1 MELLQPVE
9 PRTYYLCIIIIDV
22 ILHYI
27 IHALY
32 KWFLC
37 ISIFCTTDEGSWIAA
52 ETFGFIFLLIGEE
65 CYVKYWPLAPPC
77 YNILYM

>member
-1 MELLQPVE
+1 MTWKNLNAMTELLQPVE
-9 PRTYYLCIIIIDV
+9 PETCYLCIIIDV

-37 ISIFCTTDEGSWIAA
+37 ISIFCTTDEGSCITAK
-52 ETFGFIFLLIGEE
+52 TFGFIFLFIGEE
-65 CYVKYWPLAPPC
+65 NYNVKHNYF
-77 YNILYM
+77 